1 MTVYSPSASTTHTS
15 QKPKV
20 LLVEDELSQR
30 EILVYNLE
38 ADGFSVISAHT
49 GDEALLLV
57 AENELDIIILDWM
70 IPNTSGIEVCRQ
82 IRASQHNKSIPIIM
96 LSARSEEMDRVR
108 GLEMGA
114 DDYVMKPYSVAEL
127 MARIRAQLRRY
138 RPSLEG
144 EILEFREIKVNSE
157 THRVYRGNAEIKLGP
172 TEYRLLLALLE
183 RPGRVLSREQLLDV
197 VWGRDMYVDTRTIDV
212 HIGRLRKALH
222 QDDTKYPIR
231 TVRGAGYALG

>member
-1 MTVYSPSASTTHTS
+1 MTFHSTSAPTSHSS

-30 EILVYNLE
+30 EVLIYNLE
-38 ADGFSVISAHT
+38 ADGFSVISART

-57 AENELDIIILDWM
+57 SENELDIIILDWM

-82 IRASQHNKSIPIIM
+82 IRARHQTISIPIIM

-114 DDYVMKPYSVAEL
+114 DDYVMKPYSVVEL

-138 RPSLEG
+138 RPSLVG
-144 EILEFREIKVNSE
+144 QILEHNELKVNSE
-157 THRVYRGNAEIKLGP
+157 THRVYRGDDEVRLGP
-172 TEYRLLLALLE
+172 TEYRLLVALLE
-183 RPGRVLSREQLLDV
+183 RPGRVLSREQLLDT
-197 VWGRDMYVDTRTIDV
+197 VWGRDIYVDTRTIDV
-212 HIGRLRKALH
+212 HIGRLRKALN

-231 TVRGAGYALG
+231 TIRGAGYSLG